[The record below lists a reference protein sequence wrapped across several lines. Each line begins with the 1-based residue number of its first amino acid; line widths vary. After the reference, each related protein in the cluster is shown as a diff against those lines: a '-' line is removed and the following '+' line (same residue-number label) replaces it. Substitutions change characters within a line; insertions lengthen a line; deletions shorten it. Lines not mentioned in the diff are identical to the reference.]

1 LHLGESS
8 MSSKKKKD
16 SSPGMPQSSA
26 GLMRFFQDET
36 NGPKIRPEFVVV
48 GAFVLIAIV
57 LVARIFFAG
66 LTL

>member
-1 LHLGESS
+1 

-16 SSPGMPQSSA
+16 GSAGMPQSSA

-36 NGPKIRPEFVVV
+36 NGPKIRPEFVIG
-48 GAFVLIAIV
+48 GAAVLIVVV

-66 LTL
+66 LVF

>member
-1 LHLGESS
+1 
-8 MSSKKKKD
+8 MSGRKKRD
-16 SSPGMPQSSA
+16 QSPGMPQSSA

-36 NGPKIRPEFVVV
+36 NGPKIRPEFVVG

-57 LVARIFFAG
+57 LAARIFFAG

>member
-1 LHLGESS
+1 
-8 MSSKKKKD
+8 MSAKKKKD
-16 SSPGMPQSSA
+16 QAPGMPQSSA

-36 NGPKIRPEFVVV
+36 NGPKIRPEFVV
-48 GAFVLIAIV
+48 GGGFVLIALV

>member
-1 LHLGESS
+1 
-8 MSSKKKKD
+8 MSGKKKRD
-16 SSPGMPQSSA
+16 QSPGMPSSSA

-36 NGPKIRPEFVVV
+36 NGPKIRPEFVVG

-57 LVARIFFAG
+57 LAARIFFAG